1 MRKRLFLIW
10 FSVMMYLCA
19 FSQIEKKTLVVYSI
33 TEFIDGYVI
42 RAIDTVKVDT
52 VSIVSAKV
60 AFKGNRKFKK
70 IVVGSSYGFE
80 FTDLINTMSAS
91 ALNGFVA
98 RIKTT
103 IVWKPQDGIE
113 NAPVYSK
120 DMKGLWIKK

>member
-1 MRKRLFLIW
+1 
-10 FSVMMYLCA
+10 MMYLCA

-42 RAIDTVKVDT
+42 RAIDTVKSDT

-70 IVVGSSYGFE
+70 IVVGNSYSFE